1 MAKPILIANVF
12 ATQTGPIP
20 LSELDT
26 NFSTAYAAINDYAT
40 YSNYLVDTS
49 GVANTITVTT
59 PANTTFGY
67 TAGVQIQVKVA
78 NTTTSTAP
86 QINVNGLGLQNI
98 VNADGSAMVIAQII
112 AGQLCIFQY
121 DGTAFRLLS
130 QGGSSAITGVNAL
143 AVGPP
148 GTLSFG
154 TGTVNATVNYYLDNS
169 PVFQSS
175 VFTGNITGC
184 TGTVNTSCAWQ
195 TTNNIATLFLG
206 TGTGTSNTT
215 AMTMTGLPGAITPAR
230 TQVCVVSLVN
240 NGANI
245 IGTVTLTAS
254 SSTITFYNGAVG
266 VPFTAAG
273 TKGMEFGT
281 ITYLLD

>member
-59 PANTTFGY
+59 PANTTFSY
-67 TAGVQIQVKVA
+67 TAGVQLQVKVA

-154 TGTVNATVNYYLDNS
+154 TGTVNATVGYYLNAF
-169 PVFQSS
+169 PVFQGS

-184 TGTVNTSCAWQ
+184 TGAVNTSCVGQ
-195 TTNNIATLFLG
+195 TANNIVTLFLG
-206 TGTGTSNTT
+206 TGTGTSNATT
-215 AMTMTGLPGAITPAR
+215 MTMTGLPAAIQPAR
-230 TQVCVVSLVN
+230 AQNVTVAMEN
-240 NGANI
+240 NTGFVT
-245 IGTVTLTAS
+245 GTATLNAGS
-254 SSTITFYNGAVG
+254 GTITFAAGPPG
-266 VPFTAAG
+266 TLFTNVG
-273 TKGMEFGT
+273 TKGMANGS
-281 ITYLLD
+281 ITYLLN